1 MAEAFIQRLT
11 PQSTLAELPA
21 YGLTLDVKSRGK
33 EAGRLFE
40 SDPDLPG
47 IVVTESDRVRFV
59 LSRGQYLR
67 LVSRNFGHEV
77 FDPRP
82 IQLMLDTLDADDE
95 PLILEDRTQIQE
107 AVGRALRRPR
117 ALIYEP
123 IVVRS
128 SPSSGRG
135 IAVVDFPDLLRADS
149 RISALRNT
157 QMEQI
162 LATVEEGFM
171 MVDGEGRIATERSAS
186 VGKIFG
192 ADPKAGMPLPD
203 FLEPLLGQ
211 EKAELCKG
219 YLATLFNP
227 NVIEKLVAD
236 INPLLRAQVQTRNGT
251 TKFLRFRFVRGLENG
266 SIQRILVKIEDVS
279 REVELEEERRAEEL
293 RAQERIGRVF
303 EVVRAEPGPLAAFV
317 RKLSPE
323 LKRIKQWLDP
333 EIGDLSFDDRLAH
346 VYRTLHGLKGEAGL
360 VGLDSFQ
367 RKAHLVEQQL
377 SSARQSSELE
387 VATLEQLRSG
397 LGELESAQNEIRSA
411 IEQLRGLGAASAQAE
426 PRAEPRTP
434 HDSQTASPGRPAGKT
449 AQSAGS
455 NGGSRTGAAHDS
467 RAASTASTDGRPV
480 NGREVLP
487 FWDGMPGWIEKMS
500 QRMGKS
506 ARFYTEAK
514 AHDMPARY
522 RSPLRDVLIQLVRNS
537 IVHGLEAPELRRKMG
552 KPAIATLQLAIR
564 RHEDRGQLEVIF
576 QDDGR
581 GLDWQRIAERAQQL
595 GLSARSRA
603 ELSRSIFAAG
613 FSTAGQTDLDA
624 GRGVGLDLVK
634 TKLEGLGGSIHA
646 HSEPGAFCA
655 FQILLPI

>member
-21 YGLTLDVKSRGK
+21 YGLTLDVESRGK

-47 IVVTESDRVRFV
+47 IVVTKAGRVRFV

-95 PLILEDRTQIQE
+95 PLILEDRTAIQD

-128 SPSSGRG
+128 SPGSGRE

-171 MVDGEGRIATERSAS
+171 MVDAEGRIATERSAS

-192 ADPKAGMPLPD
+192 IDPAAGLPLPV
-203 FLEPLLGQ
+203 FLEPLLGE

-227 NVIEKLVAD
+227 NVIEKLIAD
-236 INPLLRAQVQTRNGT
+236 INPLLRAQVRTRNGT

-266 SIQRILVKIEDVS
+266 TIQRILVKIEDIS
-279 REVELEEERRAEEL
+279 REVELEEERRAEEM
-293 RAQERIGRVF
+293 RAKERIGRIF
-303 EVVRAEPGPLAAFV
+303 EVVRADPGPLAAFI

-323 LKRIKQWLDP
+323 LKRVRQWLDP
-333 EIGDLSFDDRLAH
+333 EKGDLSFEDRLAQ
-346 VYRTLHGLKGEAGL
+346 VYRVLHGLKGEAGL

-367 RKAHLVEQQL
+367 RKAHLLEQQL
-377 SSARQSSELE
+377 TAARRSSELE
-387 VATLEQLRSG
+387 VATLERLRNG
-397 LGELESAQNEIRSA
+397 LGELESAQDEIRSA
-411 IEQLRGLGAASAQAE
+411 IEQLRGLSAASADAVPSAD
-426 PRAEPRTP
+426 PRRA
-434 HDSQTASPGRPAGKT
+434 HG
-449 AQSAGS
+449 AQ
-455 NGGSRTGAAHDS
+455 GSR
-467 RAASTASTDGRPV
+467 PI
-480 NGREVLP
+480 NGREVVP
-487 FWDGMPGWIEKMS
+487 FWDGMPGWIDKMS
-500 QRMGKS
+500 QRMGKP

-514 AHDMPARY
+514 ADELPAQY

-537 IVHGLEAPELRRKMG
+537 IVHGLEEPELRRKTG
-552 KPAIATLQLAIR
+552 KPALATLQLAIR

-595 GLSARSRA
+595 GLAARTRA
-603 ELSRSIFAAG
+603 ELSRSIFTAG
-613 FSTAGQTDLDA
+613 FSTAEQTDLDA

-634 TKLEGLGGSIHA
+634 TKLEGLGGSIYA
-646 HSEPGAFCA
+646 HSEPGTFCA
-655 FQILLPI
+655 FQILLPIGP